1 MTFVQEV
8 VITFYRSLLLKMQF
22 QEAFSQN
29 KDISYNSINC
39 KVQFLFGETMWISTW
54 GKEST
59 CAFLAELCMYPCLP
73 QHATHSCMT
82 SPMATR
88 HCLIFCLILHIHL
101 LQNNQP
107 PLQFFM
113 SSTPYTPLKS
123 NLCLWSSTQLF
134 FMVFLTFFCFC
145 FFVSPNSKNSIFP
158 YVTLSSVALNPQ
170 TISCLGF

>member
-1 MTFVQEV
+1 MNIQNVTFVQEV

-59 CAFLAELCMYPCLP
+59 CAFLAETVHVPMPPPTCHPLLHDFPEGHKALSYILP
-73 QHATHSCMT
+73 N
-82 SPMATR
+82 
-88 HCLIFCLILHIHL
+88 FNIHL
-101 LQNNQP
+101 LQNNQL

-113 SSTPYTPLKS
+113 SSTPYMPLKS
-123 NLCLWSSTQLF
+123 NLCL
-134 FMVFLTFFCFC
+134 
-145 FFVSPNSKNSIFP
+145 
-158 YVTLSSVALNPQ
+158 
-170 TISCLGF
+170 